1 MLLQFSIRGIDGEK
15 NCKIILYFFLLFF
28 GGRIVVEDIYL
39 ILVTSFILLF
49 VNFVSASLRCT

>member
-1 MLLQFSIRGIDGEK
+1 MVR
-15 NCKIILYFFLLFF
+15 KIVRLYYIFFFFF
-28 GGRIVVEDIYL
+28 GGRIVVEDIYP